1 MRMTE
6 PLGTRCREVP
16 ETAENAAENKAERLN
31 EERA

>member
-6 PLGTRCREVP
+6 PLGTGCRKVS

>member
-6 PLGTRCREVP
+6 PLGTGCRKVP
-16 ETAENAAENKAERLN
+16 VTVEKAAENKAERLN